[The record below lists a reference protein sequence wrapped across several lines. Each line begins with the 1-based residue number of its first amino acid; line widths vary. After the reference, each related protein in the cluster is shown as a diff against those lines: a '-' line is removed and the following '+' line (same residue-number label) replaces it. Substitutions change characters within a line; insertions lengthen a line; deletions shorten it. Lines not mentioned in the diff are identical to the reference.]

1 MTSAR
6 DRNGCTA
13 SIRRPAP
20 DAVRLLCALALAGAL
35 VALAHFCGIMLCPL
49 RRFFSIPCPTCGAT
63 RAVVEMAKCNVSGAF
78 AIQPLVSALVL
89 VVLPLAALSAAV
101 VGRKRV
107 LESVGRF
114 ARTPAVWVV
123 LLLAVA
129 ANWVYVILRGN

>member
-1 MTSAR
+1 
-6 DRNGCTA
+6 
-13 SIRRPAP
+13 
-20 DAVRLLCALALAGAL
+20 
-35 VALAHFCGIMLCPL
+35 
-49 RRFFSIPCPTCGAT
+49 
-63 RAVVEMAKCNVSGAF
+63 MAKCNVSGAF